1 VIRRRTPRDTESEC
15 GQTRPSA
22 HLRFTSSASFYL
34 DAYRS
39 YRATAAST
47 DGAQSNTELDPFG
60 VVAQLPE
67 RKARVKLAM
76 ASKGTE
82 AIPFLL
88 EMLRSADREERDDA
102 RGVIS
107 LMGGDA
113 RVVDSLTES
122 VASATDAETTKALA
136 VALGATENPLA
147 IPCLARMLGAP
158 GVDRATTQA
167 ALTSVATLT
176 NQRFEESTNPKAAAL
191 DWLRENGY
199 RPAPIES
206 QTHSAP
212 ASETTILPGGLVHI
226 QVQMPPQDE
235 GREVIRASTEEIKE

>member
-1 VIRRRTPRDTESEC
+1 
-15 GQTRPSA
+15 
-22 HLRFTSSASFYL
+22 L
-34 DAYRS
+34 D
-39 YRATAAST
+39 
-47 DGAQSNTELDPFG
+47 GGGSNAELDPFG

-67 RKARVKLAM
+67 RKARVKLAI

-88 EMLRSADREERDDA
+88 EMLRGADVEERDDA

-113 RVVDSLTES
+113 RVVYSLTES
-122 VASATDAETTKALA
+122 VAGATDAETTRALA

-147 IPCLARMLGAP
+147 IPCLARVLGAA
-158 GVDRATTQA
+158 GVDAATAQA
-167 ALTSVATLT
+167 ALTSISALT
-176 NQRFEESTNPKAAAL
+176 NQRFEDSTNPKAAAL
-191 DWLRENGY
+191 DWLQENGY
-199 RPAPIES
+199 RSAPIES
-206 QTHSAP
+206 RPHPGP
-212 ASETTILPGGLVHI
+212 ASEKAILPGGLVHI